1 MSPRLIGV
9 VLSFIV
15 IRVILL
21 VVREP
26 FFDELYTV
34 WMARRPVGEIV
45 PALLADS
52 GPPLYYFLARLTDVF
67 ALRGLSLLFATGT
80 LVLILSRRSL
90 GDARYVAAALLA
102 FSPPAALFAVDA
114 RAYAL
119 CGRFVAA
126 GAIAIREERP
136 FLAALAMLL
145 AAYTHWYG
153 ALFLPL
159 ILLARPRGRAAIAFA
174 AACVLFVPGL
184 LLASR
189 QPVQAM
195 GWLGDP
201 NPAEALSA
209 FAFVGR
215 YAEALFA
222 PAPLFLVVLSA
233 IVMVVALARSWT
245 MAPLVLVP
253 VLLAI
258 AFALAGRAVY
268 FPMRF
273 ESVLAVP
280 LVLWLAAS
288 LERWAP
294 RVRLALTAVLCAC
307 GVVAIAIGAID
318 HYQRPLDAY
327 RQAASQLKGDEPVVA
342 TGYLYLE
349 AVHRLGEERVRAYP
363 AEQATHPGWRA
374 GNGEPFPQGR
384 FLWIVERGAPE
395 LARLDRRAA
404 VVFAN
409 DRALILRVEAGP

>member
-1 MSPRLIGV
+1 
-9 VLSFIV
+9 
-15 IRVILL
+15 
-21 VVREP
+21 
-26 FFDELYTV
+26 
-34 WMARRPVGEIV
+34 
-45 PALLADS
+45 
-52 GPPLYYFLARLTDVF
+52 
-67 ALRGLSLLFATGT
+67 
-80 LVLILSRRSL
+80 
-90 GDARYVAAALLA
+90 
-102 FSPPAALFAVDA
+102 
-114 RAYAL
+114 
-119 CGRFVAA
+119 
-126 GAIAIREERP
+126 
-136 FLAALAMLL
+136 
-145 AAYTHWYG
+145 
-153 ALFLPL
+153 L
-159 ILLARPRGRAAIAFA
+159 ILLAKPRLRAAIGFA

-189 QPVQAM
+189 QPAQAM

-201 NPAEALSA
+201 NPVEALNA

-233 IVMVVALARSWT
+233 IVTVVAIARSRT

-258 AFALAGRAVY
+258 AFALAGRSVY

-280 LVLWLAAS
+280 LVLWLATS

-294 RVRLALTAVLCAC
+294 RVRFALTTALCLC
-307 GVVAIAIGAID
+307 GAVAIAIGAID

-349 AVHRLGEERVRAYP
+349 AVHRLGDARVRAYP
-363 AEQATHPGWRA
+363 AEQAMHPGWRVPA
-374 GNGEPFPQGR
+374 TNDEPFPQGR

-395 LARLDRRAA
+395 FARLDRGAA
-404 VVFAN
+404 VVYAN
-409 DRALILRVEAGP
+409 DRALILRVAPR